1 MHQIEKLKNKY
12 NVISLFKKKFGSTT
26 FLFSTLKSK
35 LNTLSDGIYVKEGIR
50 TYD

>member
-26 FLFSTLKSK
+26 FL
-35 LNTLSDGIYVKEGIR
+35 LSDNIR
-50 TYD
+50 FISYSVSTVSH